1 MPTKKTS
8 TTKKKAEDTAKKVKT
23 TAKKAAETVWNTVE
37 DVTEDAKNVAH
48 KAGEK
53 AKELLNEGKK
63 SVEDLVDKVIDE
75 DQINGYRDMIM
86 SKFKTATGKD
96 RVVFFVGAI
105 VLIWALVSLADVVWG
120 ILLLLVAI
128 VLMNM
133 FFGRK

>member
-1 MPTKKTS
+1 M
-8 TTKKKAEDTAKKVKT
+8 
-23 TAKKAAETVWNTVE
+23 
-37 DVTEDAKNVAH
+37 TEDAKNVAH